1 MVASQKRDPKSKR
14 RRNTSIAS
22 GTLTTNQKLVFECFK
37 LASQNKIEELLELFA
52 DDVIIYE
59 PFSKKEEEEGLHGK
73 PAVRSFLN
81 MMTLASDDSL
91 RYDIF
96 SIEEDSNDKIVALVV
111 FEKGDKITAKFAF
124 EMTPPGKDNKD
135 KKIRVVRVEF
145 LDDNYV

>member
-1 MVASQKRDPKSKR
+1 M
-14 RRNTSIAS
+14 SIAS
-22 GTLTTNQKLVFECFK
+22 RRMTANQKLVFECIK

-59 PFSKKEEEEGLHGK
+59 PFSKKEEGLHGK
-73 PAVRSFLN
+73 PAVRSYLN

-91 RYDIF
+91 HYNI

-124 EMTPPGKDNKD
+124 EMTPSKDNKN

-145 LDDNYV
+145 LDDNHG

>member
-1 MVASQKRDPKSKR
+1 M
-14 RRNTSIAS
+14 
-22 GTLTTNQKLVFECFK
+22 TTNQQLVFECFK

-59 PFSKKEEEEGLHGK
+59 PFSKKEEGLHGK
-73 PAVRSFLN
+73 PAVRSYLN

-91 RYDIF
+91 HYNI

-124 EMTPPGKDNKD
+124 EMTPSKDNKN

-145 LDDNYV
+145 LDDNHG